1 MAIVKSLAASSVR
14 PWLRFSKNNQTV
26 TGIEVCLRR
35 AIPAFCAT
43 CRGTSVVPRV
53 LVLTHRHLHKSPC
66 DRRPFA
72 EISGSISFSPLW
84 FLSRKLCPIF
94 VCQFKG
100 SLEKLGPTWVQN
112 NGPIGPISTLSSAKA
127 TESTRFM
134 ERAMGIEII
143 ATWFFKDL
151 RSRARTDL
159 EGLGS
164 LRNPYCRLDAALL
177 P

>member
-1 MAIVKSLAASSVR
+1 MAGQQVPPNRRESL
-14 PWLRFSKNNQTV
+14 
-26 TGIEVCLRR
+26 G
-35 AIPAFCAT
+35 
-43 CRGTSVVPRV
+43 V
-53 LVLTHRHLHKSPC
+53 L
-66 DRRPFA
+66 
-72 EISGSISFSPLW
+72 
-84 FLSRKLCPIF
+84 
-94 VCQFKG
+94 
-100 SLEKLGPTWVQN
+100 
-112 NGPIGPISTLSSAKA
+112 
-127 TESTRFM
+127 